1 MHNSSYHICYFDLP
15 SFDGFFWR
23 RKIQRVPSKNK
34 VADENVQIW
43 TSFLSSATLSLEGSV
58 PDFFFSKKIVK
69 WKQVKITTI
78 ICHRLQILPRFG
90 RDPMPFWSYYY
101 LYSWIPKMK
110 RLLPHQT
117 GRNQRLRLMPI
128 KRKGT
133 KEGKIFM
140 SMYVFITC
148 FHESWIFYLIL
159 SFWCNCYLYKVI

>member
-1 MHNSSYHICYFDLP
+1 MVRNGSLIHKFKPNFHMIATKYQSIPNYCNNFLNT
-15 SFDGFFWR
+15 G
-23 RKIQRVPSKNK
+23 
-34 VADENVQIW
+34 
-43 TSFLSSATLSLEGSV
+43 SFLWWSRGWPRNILIYTEYFALL
-58 PDFFFSKKIVK
+58 
-69 WKQVKITTI
+69 
-78 ICHRLQILPRFG
+78 ILPRFG

-110 RLLPHQT
+110 RLLPHQI
-117 GRNQRLRLMPI
+117 GRNQRLRLMLI